1 MAERLPFGQVTPV
14 ARPLD
19 SFIQPS
25 AQQNVPKPAA
35 PSEIQVSSG
44 LRAISGGGGG
54 SIASQADPGRNL
66 RAVARAL
73 TPFNRALTTT
83 LTGGAVM
90 LKAQQI
96 DAGYIEAQNEYA
108 KAQLIL
114 QQQSEVSATNAAS
127 QITQLEKVD
136 PVAAILLKDAN
147 PWKQIGRRRAIA
159 QIAGNDVNSALSAA
173 LSQDFGRLAGLPP
186 GSGEL
191 MKVRVDVTN
200 QFMQR
205 YGLNEDMPEV
215 AQYFTPQMTRAWD
228 KFATKHEQ
236 AYNDQLEASTTALGT
251 AAMGSGLQSLYENG
265 IPFNG
270 AQVMPGDPMWPQLA
284 GLMLTQEMDK
294 QLQMLGGSS
303 RVKAAKEMREQ
314 LMGSFG
320 QVPGMAEAL
329 TFVRGGDPS
338 VPMEKRPTWG
348 ASNPLDMIELKNR
361 GNEAR
366 IKDYELGQQSIEQK
380 LDALWYQAGS
390 PGALLPSD
398 PAYPAALITFRN
410 QAAALGYRD
419 VDSYLNNRMSAT
431 SSVLEEAYRP
441 DPLASQDFLNSIEDA
456 PPSTFSSPAGLKA
469 LREQARAAARAEPTP
484 ELQAERYREY
494 NEAIER
500 KRRQAEEA
508 TPGVQRQIDQALLQ
522 DLALPAVAALADK
535 GKPGG
540 SSLMQSLIQQGASPA
555 AAAASAFGQSNVVAF
570 TNGVQNLYLRSA
582 EDAINDWREANPG
595 RALSEAAKNR
605 IVSQAVADAR
615 KSKEY
620 ADLYSTL
627 TGLQPGQ
634 VGQGTVGTGPSQG
647 TQPGPQARGV
657 PKASAS
663 SLPDST
669 VKGYAARPVLDG
681 SWLHSELSNV
691 ANGKPV
697 SAELYQLAKR
707 AGTSTNRY
715 LLEQLRFYPQLDPD
729 GEARRHLEGEVR
741 KQRQGQQ
748 LSSANYRGA
757 TGGLGM
763 VPTGYNPL
771 APGSWLMNLLMP
783 PAAAATLPEI
793 AMRRPASGGV
803 PGNYQSRDPRGQ
815 ALIAMAA
822 RNGWDAADLAAVFS
836 FETGGTLNP
845 GEPGRG
851 AAAGR
856 IGLIQAGA
864 QERAD
869 YGLGSGDWNREIIGV
884 ERYLKA
890 RGFKA
895 GMSLADL
902 YATVNGG
909 NPSAGNT
916 PDGNGVVAR
925 SASTQRALQRHR
937 QQALTRLGITTA
949 TPAAAP
955 PSQASPAA
963 IPAGWKPAKGV
974 ASASAFGARESFRNG
989 KGHEGMDISFA
1000 QGTPLAFSV
1009 GGQVLKVYRTTS
1021 RSRES
1026 NGGYG
1031 NFMDI
1036 RLDNGLVVRMAHLS
1050 QIPQGLAA
1058 GSRFTPGQPIALS
1071 GGQGGTPG
1079 AGRST
1084 GAHLHFEEHSTSGM
1098 GIEETTRGKLN
1109 PARRG
1114 GALDFLIHK
1123 G

>member
-35 PSEIQVSSG
+35 PSEIQVSGG

-66 RAVARAL
+66 RAVAEAL

-303 RVKAAKEMREQ
+303 RVKAAQQMREQ

-366 IKDYELGQQSIEQK
+366 IKDYELGQQGIEQK

-398 PAYPAALITFRN
+398 PGYPAALITFRN

-419 VDSYLNNRMSAT
+419 VDSYLSNRMSST

-441 DPLASQDFLNSIEDA
+441 DPLSAQDFLNSIEDA

-615 KSKEY
+615 KSKAY

-627 TGLQPGQ
+627 TGKQPGQ
-634 VGQGTVGTGPSQG
+634 VGPATVGTGPSQG

-681 SWLHSELSNV
+681 GWLHSELSNV

-697 SAELYQLAKR
+697 SPELYQLAKR

-715 LLEQLRFYPQLDPD
+715 LLEQLRFYPQLDPQ
-729 GEARRHLEGEVR
+729 GEARQFLEGQLR

-757 TGGLGM
+757 TGGLAM

-783 PAAAATLPEI
+783 PAAAATLPP
-793 AMRRPASGGV
+793 MGGGGRPFGDSGG
-803 PGNYQSRDPRGQ
+803 G
-815 ALIAMAA
+815 
-822 RNGWDAADLAAVFS
+822 S
-836 FETGGTLNP
+836 FEKPVSVVYERPDGQP
-845 GEPGRG
+845 G
-851 AAAGR
+851 
-856 IGLIQAGA
+856 
-864 QERAD
+864 
-869 YGLGSGDWNREIIGV
+869 V
-884 ERYLKA
+884 
-890 RGFKA
+890 
-895 GMSLADL
+895 DL
-902 YATVNGG
+902 YF
-909 NPSAGNT
+909 PSKRFPAVLG
-916 PDGNGVVAR
+916 GVVKDV
-925 SASTQRALQRHR
+925 
-937 QQALTRLGITTA
+937 G
-949 TPAAAP
+949 
-955 PSQASPAA
+955 
-963 IPAGWKPAKGV
+963 
-974 ASASAFGARESFRNG
+974 RE
-989 KGHEGMDISFA
+989 
-1000 QGTPLAFSV
+1000 
-1009 GGQVLKVYRTTS
+1009 
-1021 RSRES
+1021 
-1026 NGGYG
+1026 GGYG
-1031 NFMDI
+1031 NYI
-1036 RLDNGLVVRMAHLS
+1036 VVESVDPLTNRKVDVLYGHLADGGVQVRPGQRVS
-1050 QIPQGLAA
+1050 PGQIIGQQGGTGNVRSADGTIASVDFLAPRGA
-1058 GSRFTPGQPIALS
+1058 GSRDMTPYSNFDQLRRHVVASL
-1071 GGQGGTPG
+1071 QGG
-1079 AGRST
+1079 AAR
-1084 GAHLHFEEHSTSGM
+1084 
-1098 GIEETTRGKLN
+1098 
-1109 PARRG
+1109 PATRRG
-1114 GALDFLIHK
+1114 GGMTGLATYYTGSGGSDGVAGGPTANGEIYDPKKMTAAVQWSLRGKYLNKWVTVEDLDTGKTVRVWVNDVGQMGGSERAINRSDPRVIDLSPAAFRKLFGSTSRGVGRIRIV
-1123 G
+1123 GS